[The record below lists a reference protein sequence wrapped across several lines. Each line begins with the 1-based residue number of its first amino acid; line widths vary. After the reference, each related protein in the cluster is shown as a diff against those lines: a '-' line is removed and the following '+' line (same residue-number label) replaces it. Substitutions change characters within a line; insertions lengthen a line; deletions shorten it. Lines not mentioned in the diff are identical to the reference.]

1 MRDAP
6 GCAPRAACG
15 IHPERPGARNVRPV
29 PAPHSRARVRR
40 GPEPPARRSV
50 RARSPAPA
58 CLPGRGV
65 QPEGGDAVSAR
76 PEEEATMVQ
85 EGSQVAIEY
94 TLTLED
100 GTRADSNVGEEPLVY
115 QQGAQQILPA
125 LEEALAGMEIGESRE
140 VTLPPEKGYGERD
153 PQATQEVESSAL
165 PEGAAKVGTRLV
177 SQDTEGNR
185 RLVKVQEVKDATV
198 VLDLNHPLAG
208 ETLHFDVKVVGIE

>member
-1 MRDAP
+1 M
-6 GCAPRAACG
+6 PRSLASACLLAAACSLIVG
-15 IHPERPGARNVRPV
+15 VGV
-29 PAPHSRARVRR
+29 PA
-40 GPEPPARRSV
+40 RS
-50 RARSPAPA
+50 
-58 CLPGRGV
+58 
-65 QPEGGDAVSAR
+65 
-76 PEEEATMVQ
+76 EEEAKVVQ

-100 GTRADSNVGEEPLVY
+100 GTTADSNVGEEPLVY
-115 QQGAQQILPA
+115 QQGAEQILPA
-125 LEEALAGMEIGESRE
+125 LEEALEGMEVGEARE

-153 PQATQEVESSAL
+153 PEATQEVEASVL

-185 RLVKVQEVKDATV
+185 RLVKVQEVKEGSV